1 MTTETSTGEPDR
13 IIIIDSAVSEKEEK
27 AKINRLKQWL
37 EGNYE
42 DGTPHEE

>member
-1 MTTETSTGEPDR
+1 METETDQN
-13 IIIIDSAVSEKEEK
+13 IIVETAMSEKEEK

-42 DGTPHEE
+42 DGTPHESQN